1 MRHLALTYRDLR
13 DQDGRTIPFEVQLYA
28 YLIWTAPERGLTMRD
43 YRKIFR
49 RVGKMF
55 GHRIGFWTAL
65 KFTRNTPRFNRVSRS
80 WVRSEYYLDDAQI
93 EWRQSIVFRRGLR
106 GTGFDKMD
114 RIRMHVYD
122 EVPYRKMGPETCD
135 VEALFRELDRADLS
149 LMMSRGERPS
159 RPFQIPGKS
168 LDEIIAGIHEAAER
182 SKAVRE
188 ASGA

>member
-122 EVPYRKMGPETCD
+122 EVPYRKMGQETCLR
-135 VEALFRELDRADLS
+135 EPLFGEITSIDTSMMPKYDQEETRTLPGLNLHMRSIS
-149 LMMSRGERPS
+149 L
-159 RPFQIPGKS
+159 
-168 LDEIIAGIHEAAER
+168 
-182 SKAVRE
+182 
-188 ASGA
+188 